1 MELLGN
7 RSDDSPSSADCA
19 TLVMETV
26 PLVMRAIRA
35 EMRRRRPAD
44 LSVPQFRA
52 LGFVRRNPGASLSEV
67 ADHLGLTLPATSALI
82 DLLVARE
89 LLVRALNPS
98 NRRRVMLT
106 LTPLGASTLAAAH
119 ADARARLAELLAALS
134 ADERRVVVRAMR
146 ILRPVFAAGEAS
158 EGDPTIR

>member
-1 MELLGN
+1 MELLEN
-7 RSDDSPSSADCA
+7 ESDDLARAERCA
-19 TLVMETV
+19 ATIMETV

-67 ADHLGLTLPATSALI
+67 AAHLGLTLPATSALI

-89 LLVRALNPS
+89 LIVRALNPN
-98 NRRRVMLT
+98 NRRRVTLT
-106 LTPLGASTLAAAH
+106 LTPLGASTLGAAH
-119 ADARARLAELLAALS
+119 ADAQARLA
-134 ADERRVVVRAMR
+134 
-146 ILRPVFAAGEAS
+146 
-158 EGDPTIR
+158 